1 MGAYSIAIDGPAGAG
16 KSTVAK
22 AVSQALGFHYLDTG
36 AMYRAMGLFM
46 IRQNVSLSDAEKVAA
61 ACAAADV
68 RVRYEGGRQ
77 ITLLGDEDVSEAI
90 RAEECSRAA
99 SLVAQVSA
107 VRARMVALQRA
118 IAQNQNLVM
127 DGRDIGT
134 NVLPD
139 ATLKIFLTASAEVRA
154 TRRFEELMEKG
165 LSPDFDKVRKDILE
179 RDRQDT
185 TRAASPLRRAADAV
199 EVDTSNMALAEVI
212 ERITRIA
219 REAL

>member
-1 MGAYSIAIDGPAGAG
+1 MGAHSIAIDGPAGAG

-22 AVSQALGFHYLDTG
+22 AVSRALGFHYLDTG

-46 IRQNVSLSDAEKVAA
+46 IRENVPLSDAEKVAA

-90 RAEECSRAA
+90 RTEDCSRAA
-99 SLVAQVSA
+99 SLVAQVPA

-154 TRRFEELMEKG
+154 TRRFEELVKKG
-165 LSPDFDKVRKDILE
+165 LSPDYDKVRLDILE

-199 EVDTSNMALAEVI
+199 ELDTSNMALAEVI